1 MLVGKHIFNYIFLI
15 IFLGLKTSALLRR
28 KVKDLI
34 IVKKKILSNIV
45 NFMQKWSEL
54 TYRNSHELFMQ
65 DLEFVHV
72 TLYQSDFF
80 LSKISIF
87 VTVKFPKLSST
98 ECKILFLKNDLLF
111 YSIIIKE
118 MNKCIYE
125 VSQNTITAFKIK

>member
-1 MLVGKHIFNYIFLI
+1 
-15 IFLGLKTSALLRR
+15 
-28 KVKDLI
+28 
-34 IVKKKILSNIV
+34 
-45 NFMQKWSEL
+45 MQKWSEL

-80 LSKISIF
+80 LSKIPIF

-98 ECKILFLKNDLLF
+98 ECKILFFKYDLLF